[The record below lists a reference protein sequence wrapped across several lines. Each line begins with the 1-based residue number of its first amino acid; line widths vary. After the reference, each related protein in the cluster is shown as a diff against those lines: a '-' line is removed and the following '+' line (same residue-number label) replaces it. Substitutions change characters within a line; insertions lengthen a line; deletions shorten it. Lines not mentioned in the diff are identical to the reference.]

1 MHLTPPARHDLR
13 TGLLLAGAAA
23 ILYGAAYPATGIA
36 LHSFTPLGI
45 AAIACTIAL
54 PVVIVLAALGILPR
68 PSAAAWNRASML
80 RLVGLTAFGGIGF
93 IAAVNIAVSLSG
105 STVTGFVAPLYAVAA
120 ALLAVPV
127 LGERVRPIALAS
139 FAIALVGTALLAGVE
154 PSSSALTGVALAAGA
169 AALFGMYI
177 VLNRRWGVTYHL
189 DGTLVTIANLI
200 SRGPLLL
207 LVEWI
212 RAPGTLMPAHP
223 EPAAVI
229 AVLSIAFGA
238 SSTSNLLLIA
248 STRRVPAGRTSAAL
262 LLTPVSSAVIGL
274 LLLHERLAPLE
285 VAGAGLILVGIAG
298 ASGLLDH
305 VLDKRRDEAVDPEG
319 TTA

>member
-1 MHLTPPARHDLR
+1 MHASPPANHDLR
-13 TGLLLAGAAA
+13 TGLLLAAAAA

-36 LHSFTPLGI
+36 LRSFTPLGI

-54 PVVIVLAALGILPR
+54 PVVIALAVTGILPR
-68 PSAAAWNRASML
+68 PSTAAWNRASLL
-80 RLVGLTAFGGIGF
+80 RLVALTAFGGIGF
-93 IAAVNIAVSLSG
+93 IAAVNVAISLSG
-105 STVTGFVAPLYAVAA
+105 STVTGFVAPLYAVAGV
-120 ALLAVPV
+120 LLAVPV

-139 FAIALVGTALLAGVE
+139 LVIALVGTALLAGVE
-154 PSSSALTGVALAAGA
+154 PSAAALRGVALAAGA

-177 VLNRRWGVTYHL
+177 VLNRRWGVPYHL
-189 DGTLVTIANLI
+189 DGTLVTIANLL

-212 RAPGTLMPAHP
+212 RSPGTLIPANP

-229 AVLSIAFGA
+229 ALLSIAFGA

-262 LLTPVSSAVIGL
+262 LLTPIASAVIGIL
-274 LLLHERLAPLE
+274 LLDERLAPLAI
-285 VAGAGLILVGIAG
+285 VGAGLILVGIAG

-305 VLDKRRDEAVDPEG
+305 VLDRRREKAVDPER